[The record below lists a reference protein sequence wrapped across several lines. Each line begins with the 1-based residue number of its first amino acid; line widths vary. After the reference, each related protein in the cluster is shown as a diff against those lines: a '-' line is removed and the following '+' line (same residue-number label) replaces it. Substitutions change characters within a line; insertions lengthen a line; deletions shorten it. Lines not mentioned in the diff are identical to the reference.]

1 MQIPLDKNTFISAGA
16 GTGKTH
22 ILVER
27 YIELLQ
33 KGYAEI
39 PEIVAIT
46 FTEKAAKE
54 MKDRIRERCSE
65 KDKREL
71 ENSRIDTI
79 HGLCARIIRENP
91 IEIGIDPRSDI
102 LDETEELTLLDKL
115 VHRFLIELLEEKDSA
130 TTRILKEY
138 GLRDTKAI
146 IRELVKNRMDI
157 DKSIQADDI
166 YNIYEKISKRYED
179 YKRKNALLDFDDLII
194 YVKKLLKENKAVRR
208 YYQKL
213 IKYILVD
220 EYQDTDFHQKEI
232 IFYLAEGRKNKLF
245 IVGDMKQSIYRF
257 RGADVSVFQN
267 TKRALGKNC
276 NFFDLNINMRSL
288 PQIIDFI
295 NDLFGKVMGRNTAGK
310 KDYESVYK
318 DILPYRKD
326 NSGTIEFLSIIPEE
340 EDTIERIRSREADLI
355 ARKIIQLA
363 NDKVQF
369 KDIAVLFR
377 AMTDIK
383 LYEDVFRKYN
393 IPYYIIAGSGF
404 YARQEIKDILNYL
417 KALDD
422 PNDKIAVAGV
432 LRSPMVG
439 LTDNGLYWWFRKNTM
454 PKDNEDKTRLEN
466 YLSTY
471 NYLKGIKDHV
481 TISYL
486 LQEIIRCTNYYA
498 ILAGQYMGEQRI
510 LNIFK
515 LIDSSR
521 RFESKG
527 IFTFK
532 DFTKYIDELVI
543 NEARE
548 GEAAVS
554 EEESNV
560 VKVMTI
566 HKAKG
571 LEFPVVIIPD
581 ISRRPKSVRGPVLF
595 DRNIK
600 GLGLKVRDKDG
611 EYEDTEIRK
620 IIKEEIERKELA
632 ESKRL
637 LYVAS
642 TRARDYI
649 IYSGIF
655 NQDNEGWSKWLG
667 EYMDNPMVKVTT
679 EISNVSPLTPTSPIK
694 IGEGKKDLLLK
705 QIEPVPAFQK
715 TRLTPTETRF
725 IGPRLAIETHKFF
738 QRWDFSAR
746 DIPEEIK
753 DLVMNFMKD
762 PLYEEVRSAVEIKKE
777 VPITYK
783 DNGVIVDGII
793 DLLYKKKD
801 GNWVILDYKTDKTT
815 ERIKEYEKQLMFY
828 KSGVEKILGIKPEKA
843 VIFFLR
849 PGVAIRLP

>member
-27 YIELLQ
+27 YLELLQ

-39 PEIVAIT
+39 PQIAAIT

-79 HGLCARIIRENP
+79 HGLCARIVRENP
-91 IEIGIDPRSDI
+91 IEIGIDPMSDI
-102 LDETEELTLLDKL
+102 LDETEEITLLDKL
-115 VHRFLIELLEEKDSA
+115 VHRFLIELLEEKDNA
-130 TTRILKEY
+130 TIAILKGY
-138 GLRDTKAI
+138 GLRDTKAMI
-146 IRELVKNRMDI
+146 KELVKNRMDI
-157 DKSIQADDI
+157 DKIIQVDDI
-166 YNIYEKISKRYED
+166 HNIHEKICKRYEG
-179 YKRKNALLDFDDLII
+179 YKRKEGLLDFDDLII
-194 YVKKLLKENKAVRR
+194 YVKRLLKENKSVRR
-208 YYQKL
+208 YYQRL
-213 IKYILVD
+213 FRYILVD

-232 IFYLAEGRKNKLF
+232 IFYLAEGRKDKLF

-257 RGADVSVFQN
+257 RGADVGVFSD
-267 TKRALGKNC
+267 TRRALGKNC

-288 PQIIDFI
+288 PQNIGFI
-295 NDLFGKVMGRNTAGK
+295 NNLFGKVMGRDSDNRE
-310 KDYESVYK
+310 DYESVYK
-318 DILPYRKD
+318 DILPYRKGD
-326 NSGTIEFLSIIPEE
+326 SGTIEFLSVVPEE
-340 EDTIERIRSREADLI
+340 EDSAEKIRSREAELI
-355 ARKIIQLA
+355 ARKIVQLA
-363 NDKVQF
+363 NDKIQF

-383 LYEDVFRKYN
+383 LYEDTFKRYG

-417 KALDD
+417 KALDN
-422 PNDKIAVAGV
+422 PADKIAIAGV

-439 LTDNGLYWWFRKNTM
+439 LTDNGLYWWFREKTM
-454 PKDNEDKTRLEN
+454 LGDNGDKKRLED
-466 YLSTY
+466 YLGTY

-486 LQEIIRCTNYYA
+486 LQEIIRRTNYYA

-527 IFTFK
+527 IFTLV
-532 DFTKYIDELVI
+532 DFTKYVDELVI

-571 LEFPVVIIPD
+571 LEFPIVIIPD

-600 GLGLKVRDKDG
+600 GLGLRVKDSDG
-611 EYEDTEIRK
+611 EFQDTLIRK
-620 IIKEEIERKELA
+620 TIKDEIEKKELA

-649 IYSGIF
+649 IYSGVF
-655 NQDNEGWSKWLG
+655 NQENEGWSKWLG
-667 EYMDNPMVKVTT
+667 EYINDPRVKVTT
-679 EISNVSPLTPTSPIK
+679 EISKAEPLPLPSPK
-694 IGEGKKDLLLK
+694 RVEWKKDLLLK
-705 QIEPVPAFQK
+705 QIEPVPTFQK
-715 TRLTPTETRF
+715 TRITPTETRF
-725 IGPRLAIETHKFF
+725 VGPRVAIETHRFF
-738 QRWDFSAR
+738 QKWDFSGK
-746 DIPEEIK
+746 DIPGEIK

-762 PLYEEVRSAVEIKKE
+762 PIYEEIRSAVDIKKE

-815 ERIKEYEKQLMFY
+815 ERTKEYEKQLMFY
-828 KSGVEKILGIKPEKA
+828 KSGVEKILGIKPEKTI
-843 VIFFLR
+843 IFFLR